1 MISNKLKLLIF
12 INDAKE
18 YQDSITL
25 YFDKGGIEFNT
36 TFSAQELKELENNI
50 IKYAD
55 EDLYISKYNSFI
67 KNYETAKEVQ

>member
-1 MISNKLKLLIF
+1 MMSNKLKLLIF

-25 YFDKGGIEFNT
+25 YFDKDGIEFNT
-36 TFSAQELKELENNI
+36 TFSAQELNKLENNI

-55 EDLYISKYNSFI
+55 EELYLSKYKSFI
-67 KNYETAKEVQ
+67 KNYETAREVQ